1 METQEHQEQLER
13 KVPKDRQVHPD
24 PQVKRDQRTSSV
36 ISSVMDTGLVLMDA
50 ATSPDRADEALSVL
64 MPLVPGARYFRYGWL
79 YVV

>member
-1 METQEHQEQLER
+1 M
-13 KVPKDRQVHPD
+13 
-24 PQVKRDQRTSSV
+24 KRDQRTSSV